1 MLVYLLSMYSKLLQN
16 VPKAYLRV
24 LYEDEEDVCIL
35 LYDKE
40 MVFTLLY
47 DKEKVCVL
55 LYDKEKVHV
64 YISSHGSS

>member
-1 MLVYLLSMYSKLLQN
+1 MLVYLLSVYSKLLQN
-16 VPKAYLRV
+16 IPKAYLRV
-24 LYEDEEDVCIL
+24 LYDKEDVCIL

-64 YISSHGSS
+64 YIFSHGSS